1 MGLPSLADIE
11 AARDRIAGKAKVTPL
26 IGSAA
31 IDKRLGGRVLFK
43 CETLQRIGAFKFR
56 GAYNAISQ
64 VDRQTY
70 PGGVVACSSGNHAQG
85 VAEAAR
91 LLGHAALIVMPTDAP
106 RLKIEG
112 TKAAGAEVVL
122 YNRETEDREEIAV
135 RYQRERKA
143 AFIHPFD
150 NFDVICGQGTAGL
163 EAMTQAKALGL
174 TPEVVLAPCSGGGL
188 STGIATAVKALAPS
202 AEVYAVEPEAFDDL
216 ARSFESGKRE
226 SNTRASGSICDALM
240 ASSSSDLTFALAKE
254 RLSGSLRVSDAEVKE
269 AMRVAFSELK
279 LVVEPGGA
287 AAFAALLAG
296 RIKLDGRTALVVL
309 SGGNVDPIVFAE
321 ILAGG

>member
-1 MGLPSLADIE
+1 MRHPTLADIE
-11 AARDRIAGKAKVTPL
+11 AARDRIAAEAKVTPL

-64 VDRQTY
+64 VDRKVF

-91 LLGHAALIVMPTDAP
+91 LLGHAALIVMPADAP

-112 TKAAGAEVVL
+112 TKSAGAEVVL
-122 YNRETEDREEIAV
+122 YNRETQDREEIAA

-163 EAMTQAKALGL
+163 EAMMQAKAFGL
-174 TPEVVLAPCSGGGL
+174 TPDVVLAPCSGGGL

-202 AEVYAVEPEAFDDL
+202 AEIYAVEPEAFDDL
-216 ARSFESGKRE
+216 ARSLESGTRE
-226 SNTRASGSICDALM
+226 SNRLASGSICDALM
-240 ASSSSDLTFALAKE
+240 ASSSSDLTFSLAKA

-296 RIKLDGRTALVVL
+296 RIRLDGRTAVVVL
-309 SGGNVDPIVFAE
+309 SGGNVDPIAFAE

>member
-1 MGLPSLADIE
+1 MRLPTLADIE
-11 AARDRIAGKAKVTPL
+11 AARDRIAGEAKVTPL

-31 IDKRLGGRVLFK
+31 IDKRLGGCVLFK

-64 VDRQTY
+64 IDRTAN

-91 LLGHAALIVMPTDAP
+91 LLGHAALIVMPSDAP

-112 TKAAGAEVVL
+112 TRAAGAEVVL
-122 YNRETEDREEIAV
+122 YNRETEDREEIAA

-163 EAMTQAKALGL
+163 EAMTQAKAMGL
-174 TPEVVLAPCSGGGL
+174 SPDVVLAPCSGGGL

-202 AEVYAVEPEAFDDL
+202 AEIYAVEPEAFDDL
-216 ARSFESGKRE
+216 ARSLESGTRE
-226 SNTRASGSICDALM
+226 SNRLASGSICDALM
-240 ASSSSDLTFALAKE
+240 ASSSSDLTFSLAKE

-296 RIKLDGRTALVVL
+296 RIRLEDRTAVVVL
-309 SGGNVDPIVFAE
+309 SGGNVDPIAFAE